1 MTRLI
6 HVDPVSA
13 EIAGITDWSEHG
25 IKEKAPKN
33 NKNSKSK

>member
-13 EIAGITDWSEHG
+13 EIAGINDWSKYG
-25 IKEKAPKN
+25 INEKAPKN